1 MRNTS
6 NSGTQLGAVLLVLC
20 MLGISFE
27 AGAQVMLGS
36 GMERQVVEVALHQS
50 EIIHINQPVAKISVG
65 SPEIADIL
73 ILRSRQLY
81 VVGKKLGSTNVTLWD
96 NRNQVIRS
104 VGIEVTHDLEG
115 LKAKL
120 HQVMPGEEIEVRSS
134 QGAIVL
140 SGEVSSA
147 PRVEAAMQLARS
159 YQGSNPKENGE
170 VLNMMQ
176 VGGAQ
181 QVMLEVQVAEVSRN
195 FLKRIGAKFEAIN
208 ADTYLTIGAA
218 NNGTALRSALG
229 APIFGGG
236 QALPSDA
243 TEITRD
249 PMRIATTGLFASYL
263 DGSTLFDLVIDA
275 AHDNGL
281 AKVLAEP
288 TLTTL
293 TGQEATFHAGG
304 EFPIP
309 VAGGVNQ
316 GTQIT
321 FKDFGIS
328 LGFLPTVL
336 DSGTISLKL
345 NIKVSELS
353 NQNAVAVSVPD
364 TGTSFFV
371 NSLTTRSA
379 SSTVELGNGQTI
391 GVAGLI
397 NENLREQVNKF
408 PGLGDIPILG
418 NLFRSQEFVKG
429 KTELV
434 ILVTPHFAKP
444 VDRQE
449 FTLPT
454 DRFVEPSSLE
464 FYLLGY
470 MEGRSKEESPQR
482 TPVQKGN
489 VVGQFG
495 HEL

>member
-1 MRNTS
+1 
-6 NSGTQLGAVLLVLC
+6 
-20 MLGISFE
+20 
-27 AGAQVMLGS
+27 MLGS
-36 GMERQVVEVALHQS
+36 GMDRQVVEVALNQS
-50 EIIHINQPVAKISVG
+50 EIIHIDQPVAKISVG
-65 SPEIADIL
+65 NAEVADIL
-73 ILRSRQLY
+73 IMRARQLY

-96 NRNQVIRS
+96 NNSRIIRS

-115 LKAKL
+115 LKSKL

-134 QGAIVL
+134 QGSIVL

-147 PRVEAAMQLARS
+147 SRVEAAMQLARS
-159 YQGSNPKENGE
+159 YRGADEKDGGG

-195 FLKRIGAKFEAIN
+195 FLKRIGAKFQSIN
-208 ADTYLTIGAA
+208 ADTYLTMGATSGGTTLSPMQ
-218 NNGTALRSALG
+218 NNPLYSNPAVFPPHAIT
-229 APIFGGG
+229 GGG
-236 QALPSDA
+236 QVIPNGVATIPQT
-243 TEITRD
+243 TEIVPN
-249 PMRIATTGLFASYL
+249 PMSIATTGLFASYL
-263 DGSTLFDLVIDA
+263 DGSTLFDLIIDA
-275 AHDNGL
+275 AQENGL

-309 VAGGVNQ
+309 VAGGANQ

-364 TGTSFFV
+364 TGTAFFV

-397 NENLREQVNKF
+397 NENLRERVNKF

-418 NLFRSQEFVKG
+418 QLFRSQEYVKG

-444 VDRQE
+444 VDREE

-454 DRFVEPSSLE
+454 DRFVEPSNLE

-470 MEGRSKEESPQR
+470 TEGRDKEKSAGR
-482 TPVQKGN
+482 TPVQNGN

-495 HEL
+495 HQL